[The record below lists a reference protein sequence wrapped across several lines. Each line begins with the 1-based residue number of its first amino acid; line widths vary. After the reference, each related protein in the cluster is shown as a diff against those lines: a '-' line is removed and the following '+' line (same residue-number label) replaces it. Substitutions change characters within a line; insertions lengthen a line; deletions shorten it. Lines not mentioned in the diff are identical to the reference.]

1 MKIIEDI
8 NSIVVYLNKNIIKD
22 YSYKNKDNT
31 EEILDIILKIKK
43 IFDISFI
50 GLYKVK
56 VYQNKK
62 IGIVLE
68 IFKYDDLDIIDY
80 TDFKINIYNNYNFL
94 LEFEDYFLI
103 PNKYKVIEDNFK
115 YYIEIDDM
123 DDNDLIILS
132 DLYNIVFKNY
142 NGNKKCI

>member
-68 IFKYDDLDIIDY
+68 IFKYDDLDIS
-80 TDFKINIYNNYNFL
+80 TSTF
-94 LEFEDYFLI
+94 
-103 PNKYKVIEDNFK
+103 
-115 YYIEIDDM
+115 
-123 DDNDLIILS
+123 S
-132 DLYNIVFKNY
+132 
-142 NGNKKCI
+142 KKKSIF